1 MTTQQLPTHTDVLIV
16 GAGPAG
22 LALAASLAQLGIEH
36 VIIDQKPTAAAGSKA
51 AGIQPRS
58 LEYLARI
65 GVSDVLVDDGLRGG
79 GFAVVDRDRSLIRM
93 SYESIASPFP
103 FLLLISQQ
111 QTEIR
116 LAERLNTLGGN
127 VVRSTRLVSLQEEFP
142 GSAAT
147 VVDED
152 GFARVINARYVVGCD
167 GIHSTVRRLSGLDFP
182 GDAPAALFALAD
194 AEIETPTRNLDTTFS
209 LSDHGMLI
217 TSPLP
222 GGLIRV
228 VAGVPDDTPAPSV
241 SDIVELL
248 RTRAGAWAKDVHVT
262 SLTDSSTYRVQQR
275 VAPTLRN
282 GNVFLVGDA
291 AHTHSPAGGQGMNTG
306 MQDAANLAWKLHH
319 ALTGRAAEHI
329 LDSYDAERR
338 PVAHGLIAFTSQLM
352 QLATVGDPH
361 LAALRNETLLGA
373 ARVPDVTD
381 WLATKLSQLDI
392 GYPNPTAGDA
402 GAGTRVDPRISQP
415 RGLSWTLVIPSGSPI
430 PDLPA
435 DITVTMSAE
444 VDRPV
449 AVRPDGIAAD
459 RDLVAHLFGGVLN
472 IADNDANHLA
482 PAQYEG
488 AR

>member
-1 MTTQQLPTHTDVLIV
+1 MTTQQLPTQTSVLIV

-22 LALAASLAQLGIEH
+22 LTLAASLAQLGIEH

-51 AGIQPRS
+51 AAIQPRS

-79 GFAVVDRDRSLIRM
+79 GFAVTDRDRSLIRL

-127 VVRSTRLVSLQEEFP
+127 VVRSTRLVSLQDEFP
-142 GSAAT
+142 GRAAT
-147 VVDED
+147 VVDEH

-167 GIHSTVRRLSGLDFP
+167 GVHSTVRRLAGLDFP

-194 AEIETPTRNLDTTFS
+194 AEIDTFAGNLDTTFS
-209 LSDHGMLI
+209 FSDHGMFI

-228 VAGVPDDTPAPSV
+228 VAAVPEDTPAPSV
-241 SDIVELL
+241 SDVVELM
-248 RTRAGAWAKDVHVT
+248 RTRAGAWAKDVRVT
-262 SLTDSSTYRVQQR
+262 SLAGSSTYRVQQR

-306 MQDAANLAWKLHH
+306 IQDAANLAWKLHH
-319 ALTGRAAEHI
+319 ALTGRAAEQV

-361 LAALRNETLLGA
+361 LAALRNQALFA
-373 ARVPDVTD
+373 AAGVPGVTD

-392 GYPNPTAGDA
+392 GYPNPRAGDSL
-402 GAGTRVDPRISQP
+402 AGTRVDPRIAQP
-415 RGLSWTLVIPSGSPI
+415 QGLSWTLVLPSGSPI

-435 DITVTMSAE
+435 DITVTTTAE
-444 VDRPV
+444 VGRSV

-459 RDLVAHLFGGVLN
+459 RDLVGHFFGDVLN
-472 IADNDANHLA
+472 IADNDAMA
-482 PAQYEG
+482 RTPA
-488 AR
+488 